1 MIRRTRT
8 VGGSE
13 LTLETGKLAP
23 QAHGSAV
30 VTLGE
35 TQVLAACTTSNPRE
49 GIDFFPLTIDVEERM
64 YAAGKIPGGFFRR
77 EGRPSET
84 AILTAR
90 LTDRP
95 LRPTFKDGFR
105 DEVQVVV
112 TVLSADMANPY
123 DVPSINA
130 AALAVS
136 LAGLPFDGPVAAA
149 RVGLIGGQWKVNPTY
164 QELDLATFDM
174 VVAGRRNEQGT
185 IDVLMVEGE
194 APELTLE
201 HLGEGGV
208 SPTEEIVAEGL
219 EAAKRAIGEI
229 VDFQREFVAEAGVE
243 PRPWTPRPLFD
254 DDVYAAVEEFA
265 GPRLAAALVTGK
277 AAREENLAALKE
289 QLREHLLGVWGDE
302 AYAQLSPQISP
313 AFKEL
318 QKRAMRKKV
327 VEEGTRLDGRRTDEI
342 RPLSAAVGFIP
353 RAHGSALFNRGE
365 TQVLNVTTLGMLR
378 MNQLID
384 TLDPEE
390 SKRYIHH
397 YNFPPYS
404 TGETGRVGSP
414 KRREIGHGA
423 LAERALVPVIPDEDE
438 FPYTLRL
445 VSDVLSSNGSTSM
458 ASVCASTLSMMDAG
472 VPVKAPV
479 AGIAMGLI
487 AEMGSYVTLTDILG
501 AEDALGDMDFKVAGT
516 RDFVT
521 AIQLDMKVTGLPQ
534 EVLAGALKQAKEARL
549 FILDMM
555 ARTIAEPRSDL
566 SSKAPRV
573 IMIQIPVDKIGEV
586 IGPKG
591 KRINEIIAL
600 TGADINIEDDGRV
613 FIGSR
618 DGDSAQQAVEM
629 IEAIANPRPI
639 QIGERYDGT
648 VVKTTTFGAF
658 VNLVP
663 GRDGLVH
670 ISKLG
675 RGRRLSSVEE
685 AVNQGDHLTVEVQ
698 DVDPQGKISLKPV
711 GPGWDP
717 PEGGWPRPEGDDRG
731 DRGDRGERRERR
743 EGDRGRDR
751 DRSGFRRRERG
762 ERGDRGDRRYQADRT
777 DQPDP
782 VDRPDRPERRP
793 ERSDAGDG
801 ERVEP

>member
-1 MIRRTRT
+1 MNTARMTL
-8 VGGSE
+8 GGSE
-13 LTLETGKLAP
+13 LTFETGKLAL
-23 QAHGSAV
+23 QAHGAAV

-35 TQVLAACTTSNPRE
+35 TQVLATCTSAAPRE
-49 GIDFFPLTIDVEERM
+49 GIDFFPLTVDVEERM

-90 LTDRP
+90 LIDRP
-95 LRPTFKDGFR
+95 LRPTFKEGYR

-112 TVLSADMANPY
+112 TVLSADLANPY

-130 AALAVS
+130 AGVAVM

-164 QELDLATFDM
+164 QELDLATFDV
-174 VVAGRRNEQGT
+174 VVAGRKNDQGT
-185 IDVLMVEGE
+185 VDILMVEGE
-194 APELTLE
+194 APEGSWE
-201 HLGEGGV
+201 RISEGGGT
-208 SPTEEIVAEGL
+208 SPTEDVVAEGL
-219 EAAKRAIGEI
+219 EAAKAAIAEI
-229 VDFQREFVAEAGVE
+229 IQVQERFIAESGLG
-243 PRPWTPRPLFD
+243 PRPFEPKPAFD
-254 DDVYAAVEEFA
+254 PALYAAVQEFA
-265 GPRLAAALVTGK
+265 GPRLAGALVPGK
-277 AAREENLAALKE
+277 AEREANLDALKSE
-289 QLREHLLGVWGDE
+289 LK
-302 AYAQLSPQISP
+302 AYIEERWPEGLESVAGQISP
-313 AFKEL
+313 AFKDL
-318 QKRAMRKKV
+318 QKKAMRRRI
-327 VEEGTRLDGRRTDEI
+327 VEEGIRLDGRKTDEI
-342 RPLSAAVGFIP
+342 RPLLAEVGMVP
-353 RAHGSALFNRGE
+353 RAHGSGLFQRGE

-378 MNQLID
+378 MNQMID

-404 TGETGRVGSP
+404 TGEVGRVGSP

-423 LAERALVPVIPDEDE
+423 LAERALVPVVPDEDE

-472 VPVKAPV
+472 VPIKAPV

-487 AEMGSYVTLTDILG
+487 AEGGEFVTLTDILG

-521 AIQLDMKVTGLPQ
+521 ALQLDTKVTGLPA

-549 FILDMM
+549 FILETM
-555 ARTIAEPRSDL
+555 AGTIAQPREVL
-566 SSKAPRV
+566 SAKAPRV

-591 KRINEIIAL
+591 KRINEIIAV

-618 DGDSAQQAVEM
+618 EGEGAQQAVHM
-629 IEAIANPRPI
+629 IEEIANPRPI
-639 QIGERYDGT
+639 LAGERFEGT

-658 VNLVP
+658 VNILP

-675 RGRRLSSVEE
+675 RGKRLSSVEE
-685 AVNQGDHLTVEVQ
+685 AVNVGDKLTVEVQ
-698 DVDPQGKISLKPV
+698 EVDPQGKISLKPV
-711 GPGWDP
+711 GEGWDP
-717 PEGGWPRPEGDDRG
+717 PEGGWPRVEGE
-731 DRGDRGERRERR
+731 DRGERPFRERR
-743 EGDRGRDR
+743 EGGRPRDR
-751 DRSGFRRRERG
+751 DRDRGFRPRR
-762 ERGDRGDRRYQADRT
+762 DRGDR
-777 DQPDP
+777 
-782 VDRPDRPERRP
+782 ERRDP
-793 ERSDAGDG
+793 
-801 ERVEP
+801 